1 MQNIHKH
8 LTPNDF
14 IIIIRPV
21 IEEEGITL
29 EEVTWT
35 GEVQVSIVTNAKETT
50 LTESEFNG
58 MITLCNFAAASI
70 PAMEENVVIRDLI
83 RTYAE
88 NNMIMPTPE
97 EEPITHRLLT
107 LDTDTEG
114 NA

>member
-8 LTPNDF
+8 LTPDDF
-14 IIIIRPV
+14 IIIVRPV
-21 IEEEGITL
+21 REEEDIIL
-29 EEVTWT
+29 EEGSWT
-35 GEVQVSIVTNAKETT
+35 GEVQVSIVTNIKETT

-58 MITLCNFAAASI
+58 MV
-70 PAMEENVVIRDLI
+70 MEENSIIRDLV

-97 EEPITHRLLT
+97 EEPITHRVLT